1 MFSNRNCSTH
11 RLVTSIPCSAPK
23 GRYYSC
29 VDQIDEKAMRCSK
42 ESQVE
47 GFEAVA
53 PYKRTLKVLLS
64 PRTHQTKNLSLGMTI
79 PDPGWSGSP
88 HSYEIEEEIW
98 FVLSGTGLAR
108 VADDTINI
116 EKDTSIYI
124 PPGQP
129 HQLVNNG
136 SEQMRVLWVVSPP
149 GLEESYLGKKG
160 GRPPVDGGPPT
171 QS

>member
-1 MFSNRNCSTH
+1 M
-11 RLVTSIPCSAPK
+11 TS
-23 GRYYSC
+23 
-29 VDQIDEKAMRCSK
+29 
-42 ESQVE
+42 
-47 GFEAVA
+47 
-53 PYKRTLKVLLS
+53 L
-64 PRTHQTKNLSLGMTI
+64 
-79 PDPGWSGSP
+79 DPGWSSSP
-88 HSYEIEEEIW
+88 HSHEIEEEIW
-98 FVLSGTGLAR
+98 FVLSGTGLAT